1 MGKINGLRGEKFRSR
16 YAALIKRTTLCI
28 PLFGIIAYIPLVKTI
43 PHASHAETLS
53 CISLAKL
60 IPHVF
65 PAPTVPC
72 KIPVPRRHFLHFP
85 GERLLCA
92 FIPAEQVIEY
102 IHRKLI
108 LIVRD
113 DYLIPALA
121 EIVGCRAHCAL
132 QL

>member
-1 MGKINGLRGEKFRSR
+1 MAVGKVNGLRSKKIYSR
-16 YAALIKRTTLCI
+16 YAAI
-28 PLFGIIAYIPLVKTI
+28 PYAFPAATI
-43 PHASHAETLS
+43 PR
-53 CISLAKL
+53 K
-60 IPHVF
+60 
-65 PAPTVPC
+65 AP
-72 KIPVPRRHFLHFP
+72 ILLHHFLHFP
-85 GERLLCA
+85 GERLFCA